1 MIVQKYNKQYKNQWD
16 DFVKNAKN
24 SHFFFQRNYMEYH
37 SDRFDDYS
45 LLILDDKEK
54 IISLLPAN
62 KDGNILY
69 SHQGLTF
76 GGFIVDNKMK
86 TETML
91 EIFETLKIF
100 LKEANIEKLVYKCI
114 PYIYHIK
121 PSEED
126 RYALFRNNATLIRR
140 DVSSTIDLTEQ
151 VRYSKGRK
159 WTINKAKKENIEV
172 IYSEDYD
179 IFWNLLSSVLES
191 NHEAKP
197 VHSLEEIRLLAKK
210 FPKNIKLYLAKKD
223 NIVVSGTLIYENK
236 NIVHTQYLA
245 NSEVGRETGALDL
258 LIDYLIKEVYK
269 NKKYFDF
276 GISNEEAGKYLNT
289 GLIAQKEGFGARAVV
304 QDFYELEIK

>member
-1 MIVQKYNKQYKNQWD
+1 MKIVQYTIKHKNVWN
-16 DFVKNAKN
+16 DFSKSAKN
-24 SHFFFQRNYMEYH
+24 SHFFFQREYMEYH
-37 SDRFDDYS
+37 SDRFNDFS
-45 LLILDDKEK
+45 LLVYDNKEK
-54 IISLLPAN
+54 LISLLPAN
-62 KDGNILY
+62 IKDNILY

-76 GGFIVDNKMK
+76 GGFLVDDKMK

-91 EIFETLKIF
+91 EIFEILKIF
-100 LKEANIEKLVYKCI
+100 LKKVGVERLIYKCI

-126 RYALFRNNATLIRR
+126 RYALFINNTKLIRR

-151 VRYSKGRK
+151 IRYSKGRK
-159 WTINKAKKENIEV
+159 WTINKAKKENVEV
-172 IYSEDYD
+172 ICSENYN

-191 NHEAKP
+191 KHEAKP
-197 VHSLEEIRLLAKK
+197 VHSLEEMKSLVKK
-210 FPKNIKLYLAKKD
+210 FPKNIKLYLAKKEKT
-223 NIVVSGTLIYENK
+223 VVSGALIYENK

-245 NSEVGRETGALDL
+245 NSELGRETGALDL

-276 GISNEEAGKYLNT
+276 GISNEDNGQYLNT

-304 QDFYELEIK
+304 HDFYELEIK